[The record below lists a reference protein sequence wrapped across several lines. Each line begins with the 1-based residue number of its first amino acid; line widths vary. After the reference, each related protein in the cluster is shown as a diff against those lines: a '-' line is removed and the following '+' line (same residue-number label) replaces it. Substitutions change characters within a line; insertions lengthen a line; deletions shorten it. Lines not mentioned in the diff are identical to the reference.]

1 MWQLTIKGCHVLAH
15 GAVNKHSE
23 LEEHYAITDCL
34 GEVIQ
39 APCYLINQSI
49 NQKEKKNRKMG
60 EGGGGGKAACLRPP
74 EAPVGGNAGEVVWLG
89 GQRVPRRCPPI
100 PGCPLMLARWL
111 IWAGNSF

>member
-1 MWQLTIKGCHVLAH
+1 MWQLTIKGCHVLAR

-60 EGGGGGKAACLRPP
+60 EGGEGGGKLPASGLLKPP
-74 EAPVGGNAGEVVWLG
+74 WVGTLERWCGWADNVSPGD
-89 GQRVPRRCPPI
+89 VPPSQDVPSCWPD
-100 PGCPLMLARWL
+100 G
-111 IWAGNSF
+111 